1 MSSYGHHL
9 QRPGAKCK
17 ITLYTITTKSNVD
30 CGLRA
35 NLTAWPLLLIIETK
49 QTAGGK
55 RPCSFRNLYPYLA
68 AISSHGVQG
77 IYRPETLSK
86 GALAQSQ
93 PPFPSRMWL
102 ACNIVLRLQA
112 RLSTPSNGWVTASAQ
127 GPGPGVAY
135 FVLHVCLPTPGA
147 THRLSFDH
155 GHKHHV
161 VVWPIFQLVD
171 AANRSRALRVTDAD
185 HSAPPSF
192 APIYLTRAVGL
203 LKSTVSVGRV

>member
-1 MSSYGHHL
+1 MVSRGSTG
-9 QRPGAKCK
+9 QRH
-17 ITLYTITTKSNVD
+17 
-30 CGLRA
+30 
-35 NLTAWPLLLIIETK
+35 
-49 QTAGGK
+49 
-55 RPCSFRNLYPYLA
+55 YP
-68 AISSHGVQG
+68 
-77 IYRPETLSK
+77 K

-135 FVLHVCLPTPGA
+135 FVLHVCLPTRRYPPVIVRPWPQA
-147 THRLSFDH
+147 PC
-155 GHKHHV
+155 V